1 MQKIKSILVFS
12 WPFIRPHRHVLLVGV
27 LCGFLFG
34 LSNGA
39 VVWLTRTLLARTDP
53 AAYMAARERPA
64 STAEPTTV
72 SQTGWTHAFKESME
86 RRKRHL
92 TETVDAWVN
101 PWLPVAGNPLT
112 WQQILGV
119 ALFLP
124 LFGIFR
130 SFAGFFASYCL
141 AWAGERVIT
150 DVRMNVFKNLMHLSL
165 DYFNRSTLGDMITR
179 VDGDTKMLQRTLSH
193 GVEHAVKD
201 PMTLLSVFIMLL
213 ILDFQLTLAVL
224 VVMPLMMFPVVALA
238 RRAKKAAHKTV
249 ATNVVQSSLLIE
261 MLSGIRVVKAFN
273 LEREQTDRFDKLS
286 HYRLKQ
292 IMKVVRSQELVS
304 PILESV
310 SLFVVAGVLIFVL
323 QTERNMPDM
332 MAFFL
337 GLYLFYGPVR
347 KLARL
352 HVLFTNTSVG
362 IDRLRNILSEKPSV
376 QDPPAPKPLPTFS
389 SGIEFDNVS
398 FAYADET
405 VLHDFQLS
413 IPRGFKLGIA
423 GESGC
428 GKSTVVNLLFRF
440 FDPVQGRILID
451 GADIREVAMADL
463 RSHMALVSQDIV
475 IFDKSVADNIA
486 AGSPGATRA
495 QVEAAARD
503 AFAHEFIM
511 NLPKGYDTRVGERG
525 VTLSGGQRQRV
536 AIARAFVRNAP
547 ILVLD
552 EATAALDS
560 RSEAEVQRAIDHL
573 AENRTVLCI
582 AHRLATL
589 KKMDAIIVLDHGR
602 IVERGTFRELL
613 GRGERFA
620 DMAARQSMVSVEP
633 AGR

>member
-1 MQKIKSILVFS
+1 M
-12 WPFIRPHRHVLLVGV
+12 LLLGV

-39 VVWLTRTLLARTDP
+39 VVWLTRTLLTRTDP
-53 AAYMAARERPA
+53 AAYMPQT
-64 STAEPTTV
+64 SQTAEPARTV
-72 SQTGWTHAFKESME
+72 GEEDVPGARGFVEGMKSSME
-86 RRKRHL
+86 RFKVDL
-92 TETVDAWVN
+92 TLAINRWVD
-101 PWLPVAGNPLT
+101 PWMPQAGRPLD
-112 WQQILGV
+112 WRQVMGV
-119 ALFLP
+119 LLFLP
-124 LFGIFR
+124 LFGIGR
-130 SFAGFFASYCL
+130 SFAGYFATYCL
-141 AWAGERVIT
+141 AWAGERVIS
-150 DVRMNVFKNLMHLSL
+150 DVRMTVFRRLLHLSL

-201 PMTLLSVFIMLL
+201 PMTLVSVFLMLIIVDPMLTLTVLVILPVMLL
-213 ILDFQLTLAVL
+213 
-224 VVMPLMMFPVVALA
+224 PVATLA

-249 ATNVVQSSLLIE
+249 ATNVVQSSHMIE

-273 LEREQTDRFDKLS
+273 LEQEQAARFDQLAL
-286 HYRLKQ
+286 YRFKQ
-292 IMKVVRSQELVS
+292 IMKGVRARELVS

-310 SLFVVAGVLIFVL
+310 SVFVVAAILIFVL
-323 QTERNMPDM
+323 ETRRNMPDM

-362 IDRLRNILSEKPSV
+362 IDRLQSILAEEPSV
-376 QDPPAPKPLPTFS
+376 KDPVRPKSLPGFS
-389 SGIEFDNVS
+389 QGIEFEDVS
-398 FAYADET
+398 FAYEEDM
-405 VLHDFQLS
+405 VLSDFSLRV
-413 IPRGFKLGIA
+413 PRGYKLGIA

-428 GKSTVVNLLFRF
+428 GKSTIVNLLFRF
-440 FDPVQGRILID
+440 FDPVHGRITID
-451 GADIREVAMADL
+451 GIDLRDVTLADL
-463 RSHMALVSQDIV
+463 RNLMALVSQDI
-475 IFDKSVADNIA
+475 ILFDKSIGENIA
-486 AGSPGATRA
+486 AGSPGATRE

-503 AFAHEFIM
+503 AFAHDFIM
-511 NLPKGYDTRVGERG
+511 AMPNGYETRIGERG
-525 VTLSGGQRQRV
+525 VKLSGGQRQRL

-589 KKMDAIIVLDHGR
+589 RQMDEIIVLDAGR
-602 IVERGTFRELL
+602 IVERGTFSQLIAQ
-613 GRGERFA
+613 GGRFA
-620 DMAARQSMVSVEP
+620 DMASRQSMVSTAATP
-633 AGR
+633 AS